1 MELGSKKIGMAAKT
15 ETRKGK
21 RYFFLTTNIFWSGL
35 EFVIRSVYVSS
46 LMSTTRTFSTTYSAE

>member
-21 RYFFLTTNIFWSGL
+21 RYFLLTTRIFWSGL
-35 EFVIRSVYVSS
+35 EFVIRSV
-46 LMSTTRTFSTTYSAE
+46 